1 MVVMGA
7 VTAVAEVVAVAAAAV
22 QEAAEVVAVGD
33 AVADKNMPLIKNTY
47 TLPLN
52 WDLTDHY
59 KDIRSHFVLPTFFID
74 MSS

>member
-7 VTAVAEVVAVAAAAV
+7 VTAVVEVVVVAAAAV

-74 MSS
+74 LLS

>member
-1 MVVMGA
+1 MVA

-52 WDLTDHY
+52 WDLNDHY
-59 KDIRSHFVLPTFFID
+59 KGIRSHFFLPTFFID